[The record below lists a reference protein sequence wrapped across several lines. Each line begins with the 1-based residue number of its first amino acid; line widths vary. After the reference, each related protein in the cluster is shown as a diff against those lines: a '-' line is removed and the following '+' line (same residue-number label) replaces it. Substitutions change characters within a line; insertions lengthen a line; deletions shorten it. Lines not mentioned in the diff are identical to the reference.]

1 MATKNIVPRASGEG
15 GFGREDKPWGSLYAD
30 NIPCIDKV
38 VLEHNSNLD
47 HSEGIAGNAPTA
59 SKFKDP
65 VKINNVPFDGSQD
78 IRFSILSAQAF
89 SEKEITN
96 MFNSVMGIE

>member
-15 GFGREDKPWGSLYAD
+15 GFGREDKPWGSLYAN

-38 VLEHNSNLD
+38 VLEHNSNPE

-59 SKFKDP
+59 SKFKDS
-65 VKINNVPFDGSQD
+65 VRINGIPFDGSQD
-78 IRFSILSAQAF
+78 INISILSARTF
-89 SEKEITN
+89 SEQEITD